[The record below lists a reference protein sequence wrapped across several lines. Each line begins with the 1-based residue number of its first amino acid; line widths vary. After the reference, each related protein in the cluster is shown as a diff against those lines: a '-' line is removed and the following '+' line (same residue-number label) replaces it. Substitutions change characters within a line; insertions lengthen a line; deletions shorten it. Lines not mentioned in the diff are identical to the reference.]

1 MGDRPAGVDCA
12 EQQCRRRGWRGV
24 TYGQR
29 HLRPPL
35 AARGSSQPQGSAGLL
50 LKVAGALCLH
60 AACVRDGVSNWLLS
74 S

>member
-1 MGDRPAGVDCA
+1 MGDRPTGVNRA

-35 AARGSSQPQGSAGLL
+35 AVRGSSQPQGSAGLL
-50 LKVAGALCLH
+50 LQVAGALRLH
-60 AACVRDGVSNWLLS
+60 AACGRWCQQLAAEL
-74 S
+74 